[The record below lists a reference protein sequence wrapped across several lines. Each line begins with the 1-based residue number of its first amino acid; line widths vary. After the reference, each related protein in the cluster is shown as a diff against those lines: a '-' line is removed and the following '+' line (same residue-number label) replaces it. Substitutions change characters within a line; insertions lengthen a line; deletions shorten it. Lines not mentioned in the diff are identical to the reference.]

1 MLFSKQRGKVLMTV
15 SSMDF
20 LRGLCLTITLALAS
34 EASLAEQLPAMNTA
48 ITDAAPISGL
58 APDHITLSV
67 EDIDGEADWYVRVLG
82 FTLES
87 KGNPRPE
94 AIRVR
99 LTLSG
104 YHIDLIKYQGSKRP
118 APVNPLYLQQGWIH
132 AVFRVDDL
140 AATVKQLQALH
151 VEPKEINFDKD
162 IPSRIYLRDPEN
174 NEIEITRNQR

>member
-1 MLFSKQRGKVLMTV
+1 MTV

-20 LRGLCLTITLALAS
+20 LRVLCLPITFALAS

-48 ITDAAPISGL
+48 ITDAAPVSGL
-58 APDHITLSV
+58 VPDHITLSV
-67 EDIDGEADWYVRVLG
+67 EDIDREADWYVRVLG

-87 KGNPRPE
+87 KGSPRPE

-162 IPSRIYLRDPEN
+162 VPSRIYLRDPEN

>member
-1 MLFSKQRGKVLMTV
+1 MNLSLKN
-15 SSMDF
+15 F
-20 LRGLCLTITLALAS
+20 LRVSVLTITLALAND
-34 EASLAEQLPAMNTA
+34 ASLAEQLPAMNTA
-48 ITDAAPISGL
+48 ITDAPPVSGL

-67 EDIDGEADWYVRVLG
+67 EDIDREADWYARVLG

-132 AVFRVDDL
+132 AVFRVNDL
-140 AATVKQLQALH
+140 AATVRQLQALH
-151 VEPKEINFDKD
+151 VEPKEINFEKD
-162 IPSRIYLRDPEN
+162 IPYRIYLRDPEN